1 MSVYKNNISPTEIKM
16 QQQKLKSKRLTVRRS
31 ISYFLLDAHDSAYCW
46 EAGSGYAASIK
57 LQQAFKTLSLGV

>member
-1 MSVYKNNISPTEIKM
+1 MSVFKNNISPTEIKM

-31 ISYFLLDAHDSAYCW
+31 ISYFLLDAYCW